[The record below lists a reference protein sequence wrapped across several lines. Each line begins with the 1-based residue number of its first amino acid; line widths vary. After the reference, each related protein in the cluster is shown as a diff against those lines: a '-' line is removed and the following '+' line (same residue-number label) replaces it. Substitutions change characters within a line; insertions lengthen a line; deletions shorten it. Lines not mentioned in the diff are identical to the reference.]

1 MLVNLKF
8 FIHKFQVL
16 SFKLQDY
23 MFKKD
28 SKENKITDEVETI
41 IGPSV
46 KVEGNF
52 FSQGNII
59 IGGIIKGKI
68 FTAGNLRVNENAKIE
83 ADIEAAN
90 AVIAGEVIGNIK
102 ILKNLQIMS
111 SAKIIGDIIT
121 DSLSIEEGAKLNGKC
136 AMNNVKPSEQLEQ
149 KAKELNLADKKEKI

>member
-1 MLVNLKF
+1 
-8 FIHKFQVL
+8 
-16 SFKLQDY
+16 

-52 FSQGNII
+52 FSQGNIM

-68 FTAGNLRVNENAKIE
+68 STAGNLRINENAKIE
-83 ADIEAAN
+83 ADVEAAN
-90 AVIAGEVIGNIK
+90 AVIAGEVVGNIK
-102 ILKNLQIMS
+102 ILKNLQILT

-136 AMNNVKPSEQLEQ
+136 AMNSGAPPDQKNLDQ
-149 KAKELNLADKKEKI
+149 KAKESDLANKKEKYNGIA